1 MTKMPKAKAIP
12 AWQEFVIAHGFRA
25 AGSDLAFVTGQPI
38 GAVARLRQTGAC
50 KPLPKSNSFAALFA
64 LWNGREPLDVEWP
77 APRKCPDR
85 RGY

>member
-50 KPLPKSNSFAALFA
+50 KPLPKSNSFATLFA
-64 LWNGREPLDVEWP
+64 
-77 APRKCPDR
+77 PRAA
-85 RGY
+85 G